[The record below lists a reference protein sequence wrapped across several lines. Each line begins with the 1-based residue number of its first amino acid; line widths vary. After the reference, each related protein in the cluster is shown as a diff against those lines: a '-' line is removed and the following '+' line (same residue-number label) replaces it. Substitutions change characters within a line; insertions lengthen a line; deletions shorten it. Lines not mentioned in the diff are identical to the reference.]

1 MQPATPPE
9 TLYHATTREGATAV
23 LALGLVPEAGAH
35 VRLAVNPG
43 VARQTGGTAVFTV
56 YARTAHYEGQAFW
69 QAEDGSWLT
78 EAVDP
83 GFLYLPPI
91 RGAE

>member
-43 VARQTGGTAVFTV
+43 VARQSGGTAVFTV
-56 YARTAHYEGQAFW
+56 YARTAHDEGQAFW